1 MILNRIR
8 ITNLKAYQ
16 GEHVLE
22 LPRPTAEKTV
32 HLIGAPN
39 GTGKTTLFEAI
50 RACLFATAHEP
61 IIRANY
67 LSRATDASSSDM
79 KVELEF
85 EHESQDYLL
94 SRRWVPKAGRT
105 STSVDSVTLHS
116 LLQNLATGDSSRNEE
131 EISDFVDT
139 LCPSA
144 IHHFFLFDGEQIQA
158 YTESTATSVRD
169 ALERLL
175 GLRTYLDLIK
185 DLDNL
190 ESQIRKERQA
200 FDVGTELNKKL
211 ERMDIIDA
219 RLTAIERSRQE
230 IRKDALEAKKRLADL
245 EREAGRIAEAVDA
258 ELQGKRRELEAS
270 RQVLGTDLA
279 TKEGRVAHLVSHE
292 LGVFWFW
299 PQIIQAFEKL
309 KRAEG
314 PQNMPSNA
322 DELTEFLANNKEIII
337 KTLQKDDSSELKSL
351 ICDLLC
357 IDKEAELL
365 AEIFNGIE
373 DLVDIL
379 IKGRYEIL
387 SIIQVITGI
396 RTELM
401 QISHELDALPSP
413 DSLNIDLQELNSR
426 MSEARTI
433 QARHEARLGELAAEE
448 KRLQEEKNEL
458 KQDVDRLSSTKRQ
471 FRELTDQVDLTDRL
485 QDALRTFID
494 DYRRTR
500 VEQLEQVINDKFRRL
515 TNLPAILDH
524 IDIDRDTYDI
534 QLRLKSSSKIDAA
547 EQSAGQKEVLAFAL
561 IASVVELSQRRL
573 PAVIDTPLARLDAR
587 HRKNILTQFLPF
599 AGPQVILLAT
609 DTEIGR
615 DERTRLQPYIV
626 SEHHLSRDAS
636 TGTTSIG
643 EGYII
648 D

>member
-8 ITNLKAYQ
+8 ISNLKAYQ

-22 LPRPTAEKTV
+22 LPRPTAERTV

-50 RACLFATAHEP
+50 RACLFAAPHEP
-61 IIRANY
+61 MIRANY
-67 LSRATDASSSDM
+67 ISRGLDHNSSDM
-79 KVELEF
+79 QVDLEF
-85 EHESQDYLL
+85 EYESQAYLL
-94 SRRWVPKAGRT
+94 SRRWVPKAGRA

-116 LLQNLATGDSSRNEE
+116 LLRNLATGDSSRDEE
-131 EISDFVDT
+131 EISDFIDT

-144 IHHFFLFDGEQIQA
+144 IHHFFLFDGEQIQE

-175 GLRTYLDLIK
+175 GLRTYLDLIR
-185 DLDNL
+185 DLGNL
-190 ESQIRKERQA
+190 ESQTKKERQA

-211 ERMDIIDA
+211 ERIDIIDA

-230 IRKDALEAKKRLADL
+230 ISKDARDAKKQLANL

-258 ELQGKRRELEAS
+258 GLQGKRRELEAS
-270 RQVLGTDLA
+270 RQVLEADLA
-279 TKEGRVAHLVSHE
+279 TKQARIAHLVSNE
-292 LGVFWFW
+292 LGISWFW

-309 KRAEG
+309 KRAQVA
-314 PQNMPSNA
+314 QNIPSNA
-322 DELTEFLANNKEIII
+322 DELTQFLLDNKQVLI
-337 KTLQKDDSSELKSL
+337 KTLEKGDSSQLKSL
-351 ICDLLC
+351 VCELLC

-365 AEIFNGIE
+365 GEIFDGVE
-373 DLVDIL
+373 YLFDLL
-379 IKGRYEIL
+379 TKARYEIL

-396 RTELM
+396 RTELI

-413 DSLNIDLQELNSR
+413 DSLNVDLQELNSR
-426 MSEARTI
+426 MSEARNI

-458 KQDVDRLSSTKRQ
+458 KQDVDRLSSTKKQ

-524 IDIDRDTYDI
+524 IDIDRDTYEI
-534 QLRLKSSSKIDAA
+534 QLLLKSSSKVDAA

-573 PAVIDTPLARLDAR
+573 PAVIDTPLARLDTR
-587 HRKNILTQFLPF
+587 HRKNILMQFFPF

-609 DTEIGR
+609 DSEIGR
-615 DERTRLQPYIV
+615 DERARLQPYIV
-626 SEHHLSRDAS
+626 SEHHLSRDAT
-636 TGTTSIG
+636 TGTTTISG
-643 EGYII
+643 GYLVE
-648 D
+648 